1 MGLLART
8 LGSAGVDAISTRARS
23 INFATRIADVSST
36 LMFLNDLRLGQAAEA
51 TNLGG
56 GKQPPMQGF
65 PRIPRSVSATRQLTR
80 IFVSMGCKNGFGKRY
95 PAARSGQLYSCLDD
109 NSKCGL
115 RPNNSRSHGRCGGRI
130 GPQRPFAV
138 RVIEETDVG
147 QYIGRGQPTR
157 MGRRMDAALRSIP
170 CCW

>member
-56 GKQPPMQGF
+56 GQAAANA
-65 PRIPRSVSATRQLTR
+65 RIPRNTTERV
-80 IFVSMGCKNGFGKRY
+80 C
-95 PAARSGQLYSCLDD
+95 
-109 NSKCGL
+109 NS
-115 RPNNSRSHGRCGGRI
+115 
-130 GPQRPFAV
+130 
-138 RVIEETDVG
+138 
-147 QYIGRGQPTR
+147 
-157 MGRRMDAALRSIP
+157 SINANFRFYGV
-170 CCW
+170 

>member
-56 GKQPPMQGF
+56 A
-65 PRIPRSVSATRQLTR
+65 SSRQ
-80 IFVSMGCKNGFGKRY
+80 CKDSQEYHG
-95 PAARSGQLYSCLDD
+95 ACLQLV
-109 NSKCGL
+109 N
-115 RPNNSRSHGRCGGRI
+115 
-130 GPQRPFAV
+130 
-138 RVIEETDVG
+138 
-147 QYIGRGQPTR
+147 
-157 MGRRMDAALRSIP
+157 
-170 CCW
+170 